1 MSSLT
6 GKTAMVTGASRGIGK
21 AIAFAMA
28 TEGATVALVARSS
41 TEETRQLIL
50 DAGAKAFSYAADV
63 ADESQ
68 VETLF
73 AEAIPALG
81 GLDILVNNAG
91 VILEKSLLETDTSD
105 FDWVI
110 NINLRGTFMVG
121 REAIRRMVTE
131 NGGGRVINVAS
142 DLAYVGREQFSAY
155 CASKAAVIALTKSW
169 AKEFAPRVLV
179 NALCPGPVDTDML
192 AIDNMSPEWRK
203 KEEDIPLQRVGQPE
217 EIAGLAVFLAGP
229 SATFITGQG
238 FGVNGGSVMP

>member
-1 MSSLT
+1 MSSLA

-91 VILEKSLLETDTSD
+91 VILEKPLLETDTSD
-105 FDWVI
+105 FDWVM

-142 DLAYVGREQFSAY
+142 DLAFVGREQFSAY

-192 AIDNMSPEWRK
+192 AIENMSPEWRK

>member
-91 VILEKSLLETDTSD
+91 VILEKPLLETDTSD

-142 DLAYVGREQFSAY
+142 DLAFVGREQFSAY

-192 AIDNMSPEWRK
+192 AIENMSPEWRK

>member
-91 VILEKSLLETDTSD
+91 VILEKPLLETDTSD

>member
-91 VILEKSLLETDTSD
+91 VILEKPLLETDTSD

-192 AIDNMSPEWRK
+192 AIENMSPEWRK